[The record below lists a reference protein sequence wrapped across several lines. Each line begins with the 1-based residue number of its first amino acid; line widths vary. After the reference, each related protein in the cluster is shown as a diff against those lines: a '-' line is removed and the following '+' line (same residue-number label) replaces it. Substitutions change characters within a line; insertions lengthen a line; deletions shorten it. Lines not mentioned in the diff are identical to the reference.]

1 MIYFSSDLHFNHNKD
16 FLYKPRG
23 FDSIDAMNMAV
34 VSNWNSVITNEDD
47 VYILGDLML
56 GDNEAGISL
65 LKMLNG
71 KLHIILGNHDTESR
85 IELYKTLKN
94 VIEIC
99 YAIQLKYKK
108 AYFFLCHYPVI
119 TANFDDQLPWA
130 KHLINLFGHTHQQY
144 TFYNDNLY
152 MYNVGLDAHNC
163 YPVSIEQ
170 IIEDIK
176 NEKDKINRI
185 KNKKGEEKCQNKEIF

>member
-34 VSNWNSVITNEDD
+34 VSNWNSVVTNEDD

-85 IELYKTLKN
+85 RELYK
-94 VIEIC
+94 
-99 YAIQLKYKK
+99 
-108 AYFFLCHYPVI
+108 P
-119 TANFDDQLPWA
+119 
-130 KHLINLFGHTHQQY
+130 
-144 TFYNDNLY
+144 
-152 MYNVGLDAHNC
+152 
-163 YPVSIEQ
+163 
-170 IIEDIK
+170 
-176 NEKDKINRI
+176 
-185 KNKKGEEKCQNKEIF
+185 

>member
-23 FDSIDAMNMAV
+23 FNSIDTMNMAV
-34 VSNWNSVITNEDD
+34 VTNWNSIVTNEDD

-56 GDNEAGISL
+56 GDNEAGIHL
-65 LKMLNG
+65 LKLLNG
-71 KLHIILGNHDTESR
+71 KLHIILGNHDTDTR
-85 IELYKTLKN
+85 IELYKKLEN
-94 VIEIC
+94 VVEIC
-99 YAIQLKYKK
+99 YATQLKYKK
-108 AYFFLCHYPVI
+108 AYFFLCHYPVV

-130 KHLINLFGHTHQQY
+130 KHLISLFGHTHQQHI
-144 TFYNDNLY
+144 FYNDNPY

-170 IIEDIK
+170 IIEDVK
-176 NEKDKINRI
+176 NKKDEINRI
-185 KNKKGEEKCQNKEIF
+185 KNKKGEEECQNKEIF

>member
-23 FDSIDAMNMAV
+23 FDSIDVMNTTV
-34 VSNWNSVITNEDD
+34 VANWNSIVTNEDD

-56 GDNEAGISL
+56 GDNEAGILL
-65 LKMLNG
+65 LKLLNG
-71 KLHIILGNHDTESR
+71 KLHIILGNHDTDTR
-85 IELYKTLKN
+85 IELYKNLEN
-94 VIEIC
+94 IVEIC
-99 YAIQLKYKK
+99 YATQLKYKK
-108 AYFFLCHYPVI
+108 TYFFLCHYPVI

-130 KHLINLFGHTHQQY
+130 KHLISLFGHTHQQHI
-144 TFYNDNLY
+144 FYNDNPY

-170 IIEDIK
+170 IIEDVK
-176 NEKDKINRI
+176 NKKDEINRI
-185 KNKKGEEKCQNKEIF
+185 KNEKGEEKCQNKEIF